1 MQKQHV
7 GNIVVGDMKLT
18 GINVH
23 HGNPTAAHEPNAV
36 NA

>member
-1 MQKQHV
+1 
-7 GNIVVGDMKLT
+7 MKLT

-23 HGNPTAAHEPNAV
+23 HGNPTVAHEPNAV